1 MTLRH
6 PILQSAALLIGAAVC
21 ALVAN
26 AAAPRQRQLVLVGNY
41 PNALRVPARSPS
53 PLEGSLT
60 ASSNATARPT
70 ASAATEMA
78 TVPTSSPVPPGA
90 VSAGTTATSTAPAET
105 QPPIARPETAK
116 TAKPIRTLL
125 VATDPVTA
133 TKPLTK
139 AATPPAHADVSR
151 FAPHPDKP
159 YIEIAGADVAALH
172 SSGALFLDARRT
184 SVYEQGHIGGA
195 RPISVWESDLDEK
208 VRKLFDERS
217 DPREQAKPVVIYC
230 SGGDCEDSHML
241 AEKLWGIQ
249 FNNVYVYKDGFPD
262 WQKRGGMVHTG
273 SAP

>member
-1 MTLRH
+1 V
-6 PILQSAALLIGAAVC
+6 PCEVC

-53 PLEGSLT
+53 PVEASPIG
-60 ASSNATARPT
+60 SSNATAWPT
-70 ASAATEMA
+70 ASPATKTRTVAA
-78 TVPTSSPVPPGA
+78 SSPVPPRV
-90 VSAGTTATSTAPAET
+90 VSGGTTATSTAPAET
-105 QPPIARPETAK
+105 QPPIAQPK
-116 TAKPIRTLL
+116 TAKPIQTLP
-125 VATDPVTA
+125 VAPGPVTA

-139 AATPPAHADVSR
+139 AVTPPAHADVSR

-159 YIEIAGADVAALH
+159 YIEIGGADVAVLH

-184 SVYEQGHIGGA
+184 SIYEQGHIGGA